1 MMAGSSS
8 LRPPLPTK
16 SLRRDSNP
24 RPAAYKAAALPLS
37 YSGEWVAE
45 GHPLLAISRKLF
57 GARSLLALA
66 TLDRGLI
73 LAGAIFIMASNA
85 MSKLRIRWASGGKLV
100 ADGGGRLPLVVF
112 RPATEAFE
120 RSKDLRRESV
130 GDTGAKGCIG
140 AAGKGRQLV

>member
-45 GHPLLAISRKLF
+45 GHPLSAISRKLF
-57 GARSLLALA
+57 GAGSLLALA

-85 MSKLRIRWASGGKLV
+85 MSKSRIRWASGGKLV
-100 ADGGGRLPLVVF
+100 ADGGRLPLVVV
-112 RPATEAFE
+112 RPATEAFK

-130 GDTGAKGCIG
+130 GDAGAKGSIG
-140 AAGKGRQLV
+140 AAGKSRQLV